1 MKNFFKKVNLRKLA
15 VAILACFM
23 FCMPI
28 VLSGCDIS
36 PMVLGGDEIEEGE
49 NSQKSLSLDGVKV
62 LRRPSEVALIFAR

>member
-1 MKNFFKKVNLRKLA
+1 MKKFFKKEKLKKLA

-28 VLSGCDIS
+28 VLSGCDIF

-49 NSQKSLSLDGVKV
+49 DAQKSLSLDGIKV